1 MRVCAVWIEPD
12 WPGGQWKL
20 QGRMFST
27 FDRYLI
33 WRVLHTF
40 AMLFI
45 ATYGLFVVIDLFMN
59 IDEFQENSLKG
70 LAAGESGRQ
79 LELFRRIGVY
89 YLYHAFDFFEL
100 AGSILVVVSAIAV
113 LALIRKSSETFPLLA
128 AGVPAFR
135 LLRPLLITTAGLNLL
150 LVINQELVIPHLA
163 VQLQTPRGSQ
173 IASVQQVE
181 PVYDYSN
188 YMMHISGDQV
198 LLDKRLIVGATFA
211 VNATELSSRPFVMKA
226 ERARYVKD
234 RTRSGRSGWLLEDL
248 TAVLDSQILTAA
260 GRKRITPSA
269 NGRDAFV
276 ESDVTFEQLYNR
288 GRNMRLLSSWELVQQ
303 IQNPSTGLNPL
314 RARSLAL
321 HSRMTRPL
329 LSLLSV
335 TIALPL
341 VLRRESSSLIA
352 NMALCA
358 GVQGCF
364 FGLAHVSLALGG
376 TGVIE
381 PDLAAWLPV
390 ILNGMASTWTSN
402 LVQT

>member
-1 MRVCAVWIEPD
+1 M
-12 WPGGQWKL
+12 L
-20 QGRMFST
+20 ST
-27 FDRYLI
+27 FDRYLT
-33 WRVLHTF
+33 WRLLHTF

-45 ATYGLFVVIDLFMN
+45 ATYGLYVVIDLFMN

-70 LAAGESGRQ
+70 LTAADAGRQ
-79 LELFRRIGVY
+79 LELFRQIGIY
-89 YLYHAFDFFEL
+89 YLYRAFDFFEL
-100 AGSILVVVSAIAV
+100 AGSILVVISVIAV

-135 LLRPLLITTAGLNLL
+135 LLRPLLLTTAGLNLL
-150 LVINQELVIPHLA
+150 LAINQELVIPQLA
-163 VQLQTPRGSQ
+163 VQLQTPRGSR

-198 LLDKRLIVGATFA
+198 LLDKRLIMGASFA
-211 VNATELSSRPFVMKA
+211 VDARELSSRPFVMKA
-226 ERARYVKD
+226 ERARYIRD
-234 RTRSGRSGWLLEDL
+234 TARSGRNGWLLEDL
-248 TAVLDSQILTAA
+248 TAVLDPEILTSV
-260 GRKRITPSA
+260 GRRRITPSA

-288 GRNMRLLSSWELVQQ
+288 GRNMKLLSSWELVQQ

-321 HSRMTRPL
+321 HSRITRPL

-335 TIALPL
+335 SIALPL
-341 VLRRESSSLIA
+341 VLRRESFSLIA
-352 NMALCA
+352 NMAVCA
-358 GVQGCF
+358 GVLGCS
-364 FGLAHVSLALGG
+364 FGLTHVAMALGG
-376 TGVIE
+376 SGVIE

-390 ILNGMASTWTSN
+390 IVNGMASTWTAS

>member
-1 MRVCAVWIEPD
+1 M
-12 WPGGQWKL
+12 L
-20 QGRMFST
+20 ST
-27 FDRYLI
+27 FDRYLT
-33 WRVLHTF
+33 WRLLHTF

-45 ATYGLFVVIDLFMN
+45 ATYGLYVVIDLFMN

-70 LAAGESGRQ
+70 LTAADAGRQ
-79 LELFRRIGVY
+79 LELFRQIGIY
-89 YLYHAFDFFEL
+89 YLYRAFDFFEL
-100 AGSILVVVSAIAV
+100 AGSILVVISVIAV

-135 LLRPLLITTAGLNLL
+135 LLRPLLLTTAGLNLL
-150 LVINQELVIPHLA
+150 LAINQELVIPQLA
-163 VQLQTPRGSQ
+163 VQLQTPRGSR

-198 LLDKRLIVGATFA
+198 LLDKRLIMGASFA
-211 VNATELSSRPFVMKA
+211 VDARELSNRPFVMKA
-226 ERARYVKD
+226 ERARYIRD
-234 RTRSGRSGWLLEDL
+234 TARSGRNGWLLEDL
-248 TAVLDSQILTAA
+248 TAVLDPEILTSV
-260 GRKRITPSA
+260 GRRRITPSA

-288 GRNMRLLSSWELVQQ
+288 GRNMKLLSSWELVQQ

-321 HSRMTRPL
+321 HSRITRPL

-335 TIALPL
+335 SIALPL
-341 VLRRESSSLIA
+341 VLRRESFSLIA
-352 NMALCA
+352 NMAVCA
-358 GVQGCF
+358 GVLGCS
-364 FGLAHVSLALGG
+364 FGLTHVAMALGG
-376 TGVIE
+376 SGVIE

-390 ILNGMASTWTSN
+390 IVNGMASTWTAS

>member
-1 MRVCAVWIEPD
+1 M
-12 WPGGQWKL
+12 L
-20 QGRMFST
+20 ST
-27 FDRYLI
+27 FDRYLT
-33 WRVLHTF
+33 WRLLHTF

-45 ATYGLFVVIDLFMN
+45 ATYGLYVVIDLFMN

-70 LAAGESGRQ
+70 LTAADAGRQ
-79 LELFRRIGVY
+79 LELFRQIGIY
-89 YLYHAFDFFEL
+89 YLYRAFDFFEL
-100 AGSILVVVSAIAV
+100 AGSILVVISVIAV

-135 LLRPLLITTAGLNLL
+135 LLRPLLLTTAGLNLL
-150 LVINQELVIPHLA
+150 LAINQELVIPQLA
-163 VQLQTPRGSQ
+163 VQLQTPRVSR

-198 LLDKRLIVGATFA
+198 LLDKRLIMGASFA
-211 VNATELSSRPFVMKA
+211 VDARELSNRPFVMKA
-226 ERARYVKD
+226 ERARYIRD
-234 RTRSGRSGWLLEDL
+234 TARSGRNGWLLEDL
-248 TAVLDSQILTAA
+248 TAVLDPEILTSV
-260 GRKRITPSA
+260 GRRRITPSA

-288 GRNMRLLSSWELVQQ
+288 GRNMKLLSSWELVQQ

-321 HSRMTRPL
+321 HSRITRPL

-335 TIALPL
+335 SIALPL
-341 VLRRESSSLIA
+341 VLRRESFSLIA
-352 NMALCA
+352 NMAVCA
-358 GVQGCF
+358 GVLGCS
-364 FGLAHVSLALGG
+364 FGLTHVAMALGG
-376 TGVIE
+376 SGVIE

-390 ILNGMASTWTSN
+390 IVNGMASTWTAS

>member
-1 MRVCAVWIEPD
+1 M
-12 WPGGQWKL
+12 QWKL

-45 ATYGLFVVIDLFMN
+45 ATYGLYVVIDLFMN

-79 LELFRRIGVY
+79 LELFRRIGVH
-89 YLYHAFDFFEL
+89 YLYRAFDFFEL
-100 AGSILVVVSAIAV
+100 AGSILVVVSTIAV

-128 AGVPAFR
+128 AGVPAWR
-135 LLRPLLITTAGLNLL
+135 LLRPLLVTTAGLNLL

-173 IASVQQVE
+173 IASIQQVE

-198 LLDKRLIVGATFA
+198 LLDKRLIIGATFA

-248 TAVLDSQILTAA
+248 TAVLDSEILTGE
-260 GRKRITPSA
+260 GRKRITPST

-276 ESDVTFEQLYNR
+276 ESNVTFEQLYNR

-303 IQNPSTGLNPL
+303 IQNPSTG
-314 RARSLAL
+314 
-321 HSRMTRPL
+321 
-329 LSLLSV
+329 
-335 TIALPL
+335 
-341 VLRRESSSLIA
+341 
-352 NMALCA
+352 
-358 GVQGCF
+358 
-364 FGLAHVSLALGG
+364 
-376 TGVIE
+376 
-381 PDLAAWLPV
+381 
-390 ILNGMASTWTSN
+390 
-402 LVQT
+402 

>member
-1 MRVCAVWIEPD
+1 M
-12 WPGGQWKL
+12 L
-20 QGRMFST
+20 ST
-27 FDRYLI
+27 FDRYLT
-33 WRVLHTF
+33 WRLLHTF

-70 LAAGESGRQ
+70 LTAADAGRQ
-79 LELFRRIGVY
+79 LELFRQIGIY
-89 YLYHAFDFFEL
+89 YLYRAFDFFEL
-100 AGSILVVVSAIAV
+100 AGSILVVISVIAV

-135 LLRPLLITTAGLNLL
+135 LLRPLLLTTAGLNLL
-150 LVINQELVIPHLA
+150 LAINQELVIPQLA
-163 VQLQTPRGSQ
+163 VQLQTPRGSR

-198 LLDKRLIVGATFA
+198 LLDKRLIMGASFA
-211 VNATELSSRPFVMKA
+211 VDARELSSRPFVMKA
-226 ERARYVKD
+226 ERARYIRD
-234 RTRSGRSGWLLEDL
+234 TARSGRNGWLLEDL
-248 TAVLDSQILTAA
+248 TAVLDPEILTAV
-260 GRKRITPSA
+260 GRRRITPSA

-288 GRNMRLLSSWELVQQ
+288 GRNMKLLSSWELVQQ

-321 HSRMTRPL
+321 HSRITRPL

-352 NMALCA
+352 NMAVCA
-358 GVQGCF
+358 GVLGCS
-364 FGLAHVSLALGG
+364 FGLTHVAIALGG
-376 TGVIE
+376 SGVIE

-390 ILNGMASTWTSN
+390 IVNGMASTWTAS